1 MALDPDA
8 IMDRRRLTRRVSLW
22 RAAAF
27 IIAIIALALAAA
39 YLGGGPDA
47 LGRGAHVAR
56 ISIDGLITDDRKQQE
71 LIAKAATDSNVKAL
85 VLSINSPGGTTT
97 GSEALYLAI
106 REANEK
112 KPVIAVIGTVAAS
125 GGYIAAI
132 AARRIYA
139 RGNSI
144 TGSIG
149 VIFQWAQVREALESL
164 GIRVEEI
171 KSSPLKAEPSPFT
184 TTPEA
189 AREVMR
195 AMVADSYNWFV
206 GLVAERRGF
215 DKAEA
220 RRLGDGRVYTGR
232 QAVTAGLIDA
242 IGGEKDAIAWL
253 AEEEGIASDL
263 KIRDWKPAR
272 DLEALGLLER
282 AALGA
287 ARLFGAEGAA
297 VALLGNLDAA
307 KRLQLDG
314 LVSVWHA
321 PLDKAD

>member
-8 IMDRRRLTRRVSLW
+8 IVDRRRLTRRVSVW
-22 RAAAF
+22 RAVAFLIAVIALGLAAAF
-27 IIAIIALALAAA
+27 V
-39 YLGGGPDA
+39 GGGPEA
-47 LGRGAHVAR
+47 LGRGDHVAR
-56 ISIDGLITDDRKQQE
+56 ISVDGLITDDRKQQD
-71 LIAKAATDSNVKAL
+71 LITKAADDSSVKA
-85 VLSINSPGGTTT
+85 VLLAINSPGGTTT

-149 VIFQWAQVREALESL
+149 VIFQWAQVREALENL
-164 GIRVEEI
+164 GVRVEEI

-184 TTPEA
+184 ATPEA

-195 AMVADSYNWFV
+195 AMVADSYDWFV

-215 DKAEA
+215 DPAEA
-220 RRLGDGRVYTGR
+220 RRVGDGRVYTGR

-242 IGGEKDAIAWL
+242 IGGEKEAVSWL
-253 AEEEGIASDL
+253 AEEEGID
-263 KIRDWKPAR
+263 KDIRIRDWKPSR
-272 DLEALGLLER
+272 DLEALGLFER
-282 AALGA
+282 AALGL
-287 ARLFGAEGAA
+287 ARLVGAEGAIHA
-297 VALLGNLDAA
+297 FLGNMDAA